1 MKYEYKLFL
10 FKLRLKKIFFLI
22 IHPKLLR
29 FYIKGIVP
37 SIEHLNILKRVL
49 KDSKIDT
56 FFDVGSNKGQFTLLL
71 KILNVTQNIYSFDP
85 LTSSKVS
92 FSYIYRY
99 FKNIKFYSFA
109 ISNKCTFQKL
119 FIPKDDDSSSLLRIS
134 SYQNEFFSTG
144 NIVNDQ
150 DVKVITLKHWFDS
163 NKIKTFNN
171 GFLKIDVQG
180 SEINV
185 LKGAENFLEK
195 FKYIYIE
202 LSFKKFYD
210 SQILGWDIIRFLSY
224 KNFKFI
230 RIENCI
236 YDDLILIQA
245 DFLFVRN

>member
-10 FKLRLKKIFFLI
+10 FKLRLKKIIFLI

-29 FYIKGIVP
+29 FYLKGIVP
-37 SIEHLNILKRVL
+37 SIEHINILKRVL

-99 FKNIKFYSFA
+99 FNNIKFYSFA
-109 ISNKCTFQKL
+109 ISSKCASQKL

-134 SYQNEFFSTG
+134 SYQKQFFSTG
-144 NIVNDQ
+144 NIVNDL
-150 DVKVITLKHWFDS
+150 DVKVITLKNWFDS
-163 NKIKTFNN
+163 TKIKNFNN

-185 LKGAENFLEK
+185 LKGAENLLEK

-202 LSFKKFYD
+202 LSFKNFYE
-210 SQILGWDIIRFLSY
+210 SQILGWDIIQFLSL

-245 DFLFVRN
+245 DFLFLRN